1 MILARA
7 NLVAGEPGCQAGP
20 VPETP
25 QLIMYTRPG
34 CPFSAKLKA
43 KLALARIP
51 YTPVDIWQ
59 DPDAAAIVRS
69 VNDGNELV
77 PTVRVGEVFLSN
89 PTLRQV
95 RAALAGR

>member
-1 MILARA
+1 MPNTAGMIL
-7 NLVAGEPGCQAGP
+7 
-20 VPETP
+20 
-25 QLIMYTRPG
+25 YTRPG
-34 CPFSAKLKA
+34 CPFSAKLKV

-59 DPDAAAIVRS
+59 DQDAAAIVRS

-77 PTVRVGEVFLSN
+77 PTVRIGDVFLSN

-95 RAALAGR
+95 KAALAER